1 MWLYIFFG
9 QYENSVKIFDLN
21 YQNLVKEV
29 NILNKKSKGFIC
41 IDYTISLEFIYDQ
54 DDDGSIYLIDIMSD
68 YLKPCIIHEFK
79 KFLPSENNSLGEK
92 DKGKIMQINNSFYL

>member
-1 MWLYIFFG
+1 
-9 QYENSVKIFDLN
+9 
-21 YQNLVKEV
+21 
-29 NILNKKSKGFIC
+29 
-41 IDYTISLEFIYDQ
+41 
-54 DDDGSIYLIDIMSD
+54 MSD